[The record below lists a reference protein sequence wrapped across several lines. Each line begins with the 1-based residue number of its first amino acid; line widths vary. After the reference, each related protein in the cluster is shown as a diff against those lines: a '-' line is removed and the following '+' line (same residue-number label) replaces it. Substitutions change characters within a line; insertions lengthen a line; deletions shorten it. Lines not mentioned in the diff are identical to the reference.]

1 MKFGLAMPMF
11 LVESKK
17 AKALTILFFFITA
30 CVLIPFLG
38 FKVLNKSTVN
48 Q

>member
-17 AKALTILFFFITA
+17 AKALTILGFFLTA
-30 CVLIPFLG
+30 CVLIPLFG
-38 FKVLNKSTVN
+38 FKILNRSTVN